1 MKVSRM
7 DNQAAAPDAGNR
19 LHQMTVS
26 YSPQEDRLL
35 LRFGTTGHLEYRL
48 WLTRRLVRHVWET
61 LVGAVEKIPEV
72 SAQPERRVRQ
82 AVMSLR
88 HHEAVQSGDFSQQ
101 RDPQAK
107 PHPTNET
114 PFLVT
119 AVEVRRTEKA
129 STVVVFK
136 VEKGQDVQ
144 LLLDE
149 KLIHALCHLL
159 VSGAEK
165 AEWKL
170 GLAMAGPDVLAV
182 TASDRLH

>member
-1 MKVSRM
+1 ME
-7 DNQAAAPDAGNR
+7 NETAAPAAPAPTNR

-26 YSPQEDRLL
+26 YSPHEDRLL
-35 LRFGTTGHLEYRL
+35 LRFGTTTHLEYRL
-48 WLTRRLVRHVWET
+48 WLTRRLVRQVWET
-61 LVGAVEKIPEV
+61 LVGAVETTPEV
-72 SAQPERRVRQ
+72 RAQPERRVRQ

-88 HHEAVQSGDFSQQ
+88 HQEAVQQGDFSQQ
-101 RDPQAK
+101 RDPEAK
-107 PHPTNET
+107 PHPNNEK

-119 AVEVRRTEKA
+119 AVEARRNEKG
-129 STVVVFK
+129 STTVLFK
-136 VEKGQDVQ
+136 VMEKGQDVQ
-144 LLLDE
+144 LVLDE

-182 TASDRLH
+182 NASDRLH